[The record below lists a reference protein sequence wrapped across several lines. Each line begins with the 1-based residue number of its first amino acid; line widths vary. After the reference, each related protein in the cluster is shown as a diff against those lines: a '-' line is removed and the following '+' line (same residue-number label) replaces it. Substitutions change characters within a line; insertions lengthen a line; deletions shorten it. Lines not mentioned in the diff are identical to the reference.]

1 MKKFRF
7 RLDRILQL
15 KAHAEKEK
23 QKIFGMAVRKVVDQE
38 SELKALDNIR
48 TDTQNNQRRRLSGG
62 LDIPMMS
69 SYSRYYLLL
78 KKKELGGLELLKA
91 YKKDQEE
98 KRRELVEAAREK
110 KTFEKLKENKFDSYR
125 KDVELNLQKEQDEIA
140 SQMLA
145 YSKSSRQARELLG

>member
-1 MKKFRF
+1 
-7 RLDRILQL
+7 
-15 KAHAEKEK
+15 
-23 QKIFGMAVRKVVDQE
+23 MAVRKVVDQE

>member
-7 RLDRILQL
+7 RLERILQL
-15 KAHAEKEK
+15 KTHAEKEK